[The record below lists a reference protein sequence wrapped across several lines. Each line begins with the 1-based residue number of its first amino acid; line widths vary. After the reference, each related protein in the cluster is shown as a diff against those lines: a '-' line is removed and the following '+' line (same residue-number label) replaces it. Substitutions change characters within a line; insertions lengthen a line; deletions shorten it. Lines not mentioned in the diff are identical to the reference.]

1 MIWINNGTSIDRI
14 ITVSTDSIFG
24 QQGKLTEIGFLD
36 KKGLIKTKGEKIFK
50 EKEIEFALFQQI
62 TDALEQVTNNENAS
76 PSEWVDAVHRNQQLW
91 TTIAIDL
98 LHPGNGL
105 PEEMKRSLLY
115 LAEFVRQNSM
125 KILAGDGDIADL
137 VEINHTIMQGLAG
150 ESRNTA
156 DVQGGT

>member
-1 MIWINNGTSIDRI
+1 MHALAYKAY
-14 ITVSTDSIFG
+14 G
-24 QQGKLTEIGFLD
+24 QVKQRTAE
-36 KKGLIKTKGEKIFK
+36 